1 MEIVPVEIFG
11 VAVDVPFPRPLA
23 YGQARLEDFSAK
35 LCDPVTGLSLRP
47 SLLRLRRTD
56 DLYDYELSG
65 HFFGENGSLTRTAD
79 RVKLAIRNARNAADW
94 NIVHQT
100 FTRFYKLAEFA
111 PESATTLSL
120 HVHAKFSSAGE
131 REGFLDQFN
140 HHALMSRPAALGY
153 VRIMDWEKDI
163 RVLIEQSNAVP
174 DGIFIAWDT
183 QFAHPQEWDT
193 FLGALP
199 TVMENAV
206 NVFGLG
212 LEPFKKP

>member
-11 VAVDVPFPRPLA
+11 VAIDVPFPRPLA
-23 YGQARLEDFSAK
+23 YGQARLEEFGAK
-35 LCDPVTGLSLRP
+35 LCDPAAGVSMRP
-47 SLLRLRRTD
+47 NLLRLRRTD

-65 HFFGENGSLTRTAD
+65 HFFGENGTLSRTAE

-94 NIVHQT
+94 TIVQQT
-100 FTRFYKLAEFA
+100 FSRFYTLMEFA
-111 PESATTLSL
+111 PESVTTLST
-120 HVHAKFSSAGE
+120 HVHARFSSPGD
-131 REGFLDQFN
+131 RESFLDQFN
-140 HHALMSRPAALGY
+140 HHSLMSRPAALGY

-183 QFAHPQEWDT
+183 QFTHPQEWET